1 MQLRVWAGAN
11 TPGPKEVSMRSLKPW
26 LRSATFRNG
35 LLVVTMPKTPAAK
48 GFTIPVKP
56 E

>member
-11 TPGPKEVSMRSLKPW
+11 TPNPEGGQHAEH
-26 LRSATFRNG
+26 G
-35 LLVVTMPKTPAAK
+35 LLMVTMPKTPVAK
-48 GFTIPVKP
+48 GFTIPVKA